1 VRINSLEI
9 KSRWKNLGGF
19 RIDFDENRDIT
30 VVIGKNGAAKSNL
43 LEALITIF
51 RDLDLKEPCSFA
63 YEIKYVIEGK
73 KIVLQGEV
81 GKQPT
86 VRVDGKEVSLEQVR
100 DQWSPRYLVG
110 YYSGV
115 SDRFEELFAKHDL
128 KALDLTLVPPS
139 KTSNPQRLELRRFIY
154 ARPVHGLFALL
165 AFYFAKDEEVA
176 AFLRELPRI
185 EAFDSALLVVHKPS
199 WAKKGTAPENF
210 WGAKGPVRDL
220 LECIRTNSLAPF
232 SRKVKVKRD
241 FTKKETRELV
251 YLYLPDLTALSTVA
265 SKYGY
270 DPNSFF
276 QALDTM
282 RLSGLIEDF
291 RVRVRVVGAT
301 GAIHT
306 RQLSEGEQ
314 QLLTV
319 LGLMRFTRNAGSL
332 YLLDEPD
339 THLNPAWE
347 VDYLE
352 RLRKIGGIERNSHT
366 ILATHDPML
375 VAGLRREEVRAL
387 VRLKDGRV
395 VAAQP
400 ESNPRGT
407 GVAGVLTSP
416 LYGLESQLDSF
427 SLRVLKRIYEVSL
440 MNNSKARMRHLKRLR
455 RLVPA
460 IETAE
465 TSPDPYRN
473 IARDA
478 YQLAQELA
486 LKRGEESDDSQ
497 LQLDKPKIPDNRK
510 ELIERLA
517 TRLVEEAQQTAQ

>member
-1 VRINSLEI
+1 MRIDSLEI

-19 RIDFDENRDIT
+19 RIDFDQRRDIA
-30 VVIGKNGAAKSNL
+30 VIIGKNGSAKSNL

-51 RDLDLKEPCSFA
+51 RDLDLKEPCSFT
-63 YEIKYVIEGK
+63 YEIKYLIEGK
-73 KIVLQGEV
+73 KVVLRGEV
-81 GKQPT
+81 DKQPT
-86 VRVDGKEVSLEQVR
+86 AEVDGREASLDQVR
-100 DQWSPRYLVG
+100 SEWSPRYLVG

-128 KALDLTLVPPS
+128 KARDLTLVPPS
-139 KTSNPQRLELRRFIY
+139 RTSTPQRLELRRFIY

-165 AFYFAKDEEVA
+165 AFYFAKDDEVA
-176 AFLRELPRI
+176 SFLRDLPRI

-199 WAKKGTAPENF
+199 WARKGASPEDF

-220 LECIRTNSLAPF
+220 LDCIRANSLAPF
-232 SRKVKVKRD
+232 SREVRVKRD
-241 FTKKETRELV
+241 FAKQETRELV
-251 YLYLPDLTALSTVA
+251 YLYLPDLKALGAVA
-265 SKYGY
+265 AKYNY
-270 DPNSFF
+270 DPISLF

-291 RVRVRVVGAT
+291 RVRVRVVGAA
-301 GAIHT
+301 GPIHT

-339 THLNPAWE
+339 THLNPSWE
-347 VDYLE
+347 VEYLE
-352 RLRKIGGIERNSHT
+352 RLRTIGGIERNSHT

-375 VAGLRREEVRAL
+375 VAGLVREEIRAL
-387 VRLKDGRV
+387 IRLKDGRILAV
-395 VAAQP
+395 EP
-400 ESNPRGT
+400 EENPRGT

-416 LYGLESQLDSF
+416 LYGLESQLDTF
-427 SLRVLKRIYEVSL
+427 SLRALNRIYEVSL
-440 MNNSKARMRHLKRLR
+440 MLRSEQRTRHLKRLR
-455 RLVPA
+455 KLLPA
-460 IETAE
+460 IETGE

-478 YQLAQELA
+478 YQIAQERVLA
-486 LKRGEESDDSQ
+486 SDQTSD
-497 LQLDKPKIPDNRK
+497 RK
-510 ELIERLA
+510 KAIIDRLA
-517 TRLVEEAQQTAQ
+517 ARLVEEALQEAK

>member
-1 VRINSLEI
+1 MRIDSLEI
-9 KSRWKNLGGF
+9 KSPWKNLGGF
-19 RIDFDENRDIT
+19 TIEFDERYDVAVI
-30 VVIGKNGAAKSNL
+30 IGKNGSAKSNL

-51 RDLDLKEPCSFA
+51 RDLDLKEPCSFS
-63 YEIKYVIEGK
+63 YEIKYMIEGRK
-73 KIVLQGEV
+73 VVLRGEAD
-81 GKQPT
+81 KQPNAQ
-86 VRVDGKEVSLEQVR
+86 VDGMGATLDEIREKL
-100 DQWSPRYLVG
+100 SPRYLVG

-128 KALDLTLVPPS
+128 KARDLTLVPSS
-139 KTSNPQRLELRRFIY
+139 KTSRPQRLELRRFIY

-176 AFLRELPRI
+176 AFLHELPRI
-185 EAFDSALLVVHKPS
+185 EAFDSALLVVHKPT
-199 WAKKGTAPENF
+199 WAKKGATPKDF

-220 LECIRTNSLAPF
+220 LDCICANSLAPF

-241 FTKKETRELV
+241 FARKETRELI
-251 YLYLPDLTALSTVA
+251 YLYLPDLKALGAVA
-265 SKYGY
+265 SKYDY
-270 DPNSFF
+270 NPNSLF

-291 RVRVRVVGAT
+291 RVRVRVVGAA

-339 THLNPAWE
+339 THLNPSWE
-347 VDYLE
+347 IEYLE
-352 RLRKIGGIERNSHT
+352 RLRTVGGIERNSHT

-375 VAGLRREEVRAL
+375 VAGLRREEIRVM
-387 VRLKDGRV
+387 VRLKDGRII
-395 VAAQP
+395 ATEP
-400 ESNPRGT
+400 EVNPRGT
-407 GVAGVLTSP
+407 GVAAVLTSP
-416 LYGLESQLDSF
+416 LFGLESQLDNF
-427 SLRVLKRIYEVSL
+427 SLRALKRIYEVSL
-440 MNNSKARMRHLKRLR
+440 MPRSTQRTRHLERLR
-455 RLVPA
+455 KLLPA
-460 IETAE
+460 FATGE

-478 YQLAQELA
+478 FQLAQNLVVGSDEISDRKKAIIDQLA
-486 LKRGEESDDSQ
+486 AKLVDE
-497 LQLDKPKIPDNRK
+497 
-510 ELIERLA
+510 A
-517 TRLVEEAQQTAQ
+517 TQEIK